1 MANKTP
7 SSSRGKRAQRSD
19 GRSTRAAIL
28 EAAGRVFAERGFAEA
43 TGKEICERAGTN
55 GAAVNYYFGGKE
67 GLYEEVLVE
76 AHRQMLSMEDL
87 NRITDSRATPEEKLR
102 ILLEHI
108 IHTATHASDLWGI
121 RIFLRELA
129 SPSPFVPKFMETTAL
144 PKSRKLRELVGAI
157 TGFPT
162 DSPAVQRA
170 TALVALPCLGLIL
183 FPEKLR
189 LILLPATAADAD
201 GLLDDM
207 LEYMLGGLRALRES
221 GETRG

>member
-1 MANKTP
+1 MANKTLP
-7 SSSRGKRAQRSD
+7 QPRGKRAPRSD
-19 GRSTRAAIL
+19 GRSTRAAVL

-43 TGKEICERAGTN
+43 TGKEICERAGAN
-55 GAAVNYYFGGKE
+55 AAAVNYYFGGKE

-87 NRITDSRATPEEKLR
+87 NRIIDSQAEPEEKLR
-102 ILLEHI
+102 IFLEHI
-108 IHTATHASDLWGI
+108 IHTATHASELWGV

-129 SPSPFVPKFMETTAL
+129 SPTPFVPKFIETTAL
-144 PKSRKLRELVGAI
+144 PKSRKLRELVRAI
-157 TGFPT
+157 TGLAP

-170 TALVALPCLGLIL
+170 TALVGLPCMGLIL

-189 LILLPATAADAD
+189 ALLLPATASDAE

-207 LEYMLGGLRALRES
+207 LAYTLGGLRALGKRDEP
-221 GETRG
+221 RG